1 MSSLANASSEG
12 RWQDISPVAV
22 EGQRSAMLRKLDLSL
37 ADGPC
42 PCVLANRQLRFEFGM
57 CACLFLLGVLIC
69 RIPLMSPRLEHERD
83 IKRYQIVVSTSPAL
97 WIYGTVSVN
106 LQIMGIGADDH

>member
-1 MSSLANASSEG
+1 MSSQANASSEE
-12 RWQDISPVAV
+12 RWRDVSPVAV
-22 EGQRSAMLRKLDLSL
+22 EGQRSTIVGKLGLSV

-42 PCVLANRQLRFEFGM
+42 PCVLANRQLRFEVGV

-69 RIPLMSPRLEHERD
+69 RIPLTSPRLEHERD